1 MKNKKNRKPTAKP
14 GSGKKFCI
22 PRQKLLTGAAAFLYF
37 FALCTNQ
44 AYATDMWTKADTFLL
59 LADAENRYSGVCQK
73 GIKALQMK
81 CLGHTRKEI
90 AACYGVQPNHVSA
103 WISRATSR
111 LRAENCL
118 SLQ

>member
-1 MKNKKNRKPTAKP
+1 MED
-14 GSGKKFCI
+14 GS
-22 PRQKLLTGAAAFLYF
+22 RLT
-37 FALCTNQ
+37 
-44 AYATDMWTKADTFLL
+44 YADSLPDEGWHAISDADTFLL

-103 WISRATSR
+103 WISRAASR